1 MKKQLLNPPSLMPPR
16 GFTHGIV
23 VSGGRLL
30 FLAGQDGSDAHGR
43 IESPGDLVAQFERA
57 LRNLKVV
64 VEAAG
69 GTLRDIVKLNVYT
82 TDLALYRSL
91 RKEIGVVFRR
101 YFEGYY
107 PAMALFGVT
116 GLFNEDALVEVEG
129 IAVIP
134 DPS

>member
-1 MKKQLLNPPSLMPPR
+1 MKKHLLNPSSLMPPR

-57 LRNLKVV
+57 LRNLQAV

-69 GTLRDIVKLNVYT
+69 GTMRDIVKLNIYT

-91 RKEIGVVFRR
+91 RREIGVVFRR

-107 PAMALFGVT
+107 PAMALFEVT

-134 DPS
+134 DAS